1 MHRRHLQLAAGEQ
14 VVDAGLVEGVNAAW
28 IGDYLLGDDS
38 PRQRAASLVLGSFVS
53 SPFMTELR
61 TRQQLGYIVGASA
74 SVSLR
79 ERWLTFVIQS
89 STHGS
94 IDLRQRAEAFIAGL
108 PAALAA
114 LSDSEWAT
122 LKAGVRSRLEEKPTS
137 IGQRAERLFAE
148 AYLFDG
154 DWGRGPAAVDALATL
169 GQADAVALL
178 SEALA
183 PATARRRTVQLD
195 PSSRPPAVPVAASFS
210 DREGWKRTRS
220 YR

>member
-1 MHRRHLQLAAGEQ
+1 MGTCHPPMPSTWHVRWLGALPLRPAAPGDLMHRRHLQLAAGEQ

-89 STHGS
+89 STHAS
-94 IDLRQRAEAFIAGL
+94 M
-108 PAALAA
+108 
-114 LSDSEWAT
+114 
-122 LKAGVRSRLEEKPTS
+122 PTCAS
-137 IGQRAERLFAE
+137 
-148 AYLFDG
+148 
-154 DWGRGPAAVDALATL
+154 
-169 GQADAVALL
+169 
-178 SEALA
+178 A
-183 PATARRRTVQLD
+183 PK
-195 PSSRPPAVPVAASFS
+195 PSSPACLP
-210 DREGWKRTRS
+210 RWRR
-220 YR
+220 